1 MSGHFS
7 DAASCRNIAGWEDF
21 FFCLSCL
28 EDLRKKFFDPSPC
41 TGCCLRIVRGRDG
54 GEIFDV
60 FRRPIKAML
69 GGGIYMSPCL
79 AKYFGF
85 SSFRPGQRELFEA
98 VLAGNDAL
106 GGLPTGGGKS
116 LTYQLPSV
124 LLSGLTIVVSP
135 LIALIKDQVDAFN
148 RRGGKQAVAIHSNM

>member
-1 MSGHFS
+1 MAINP
-7 DAASCRNIAGWEDF
+7 DRMN
-21 FFCLSCL
+21 
-28 EDLRKKFFDPSPC
+28 R
-41 TGCCLRIVRGRDG
+41 
-54 GEIFDV
+54 
-60 FRRPIKAML
+60 
-69 GGGIYMSPCL
+69 CL

-85 SSFRPGQRELFEA
+85 SSFRPGQRELIEA

-106 GGLPTGGGKS
+106 GVLPTGGGKS
-116 LTYQLPSV
+116 LTYQLPAV